1 MIIQILQFNKGLI
14 MKKVFQKLVISNL
27 FIAFSLFIMPFD
39 AIADTSVIPIEKLV
53 CYGKGTSQALS
64 PSGKYYA
71 AMVSVEK
78 NVCDIEE
85 ESDQDAIKSKR
96 VLVVTDLATMTP
108 KIISGTTAGSAVS
121 SFSWLNDETL
131 LVSRDGRASLDS
143 ASLYTVDRDGT
154 NSKLLIAAKTFPNK
168 AGLQVPFL
176 YAIYPK
182 YPDKILITLNRN
194 SNYREFR
201 DLYWLDINTK
211 RTELV
216 ARVPT
221 IKNESVTNW
230 LLDWDG
236 NPKGFGTYT
245 MEGPDMGLVT
255 SYYKYNKNGDHTKLG
270 SCRHQE
276 ACFVPVA
283 FDIDNKTVLGVGQ
296 AVKKDGSIVSETDT
310 NALWAMDYET
320 EEYVEMIYHDPDFD
334 ISSPLQGDS
343 NLNLWFDKTG
353 ENLFGFSYQADKP
366 VDIFFDGYFQSVV
379 KSLEGAFPGER
390 VSLADWSQDLT
401 KFLVNT
407 RSDTNPGASYM
418 FDISKGSL
426 SLIADY
432 APWMKDY
439 KLAKMK
445 PFTYTAR
452 DGLKLHGYIT
462 LPANY
467 KKGTKIPFILHPHG
481 GPNARDYWG
490 YNPEV
495 QFYASR
501 GYGVIQ
507 PNYRGSTGHGRK
519 EMILANHEM
528 GKTMQTDKYDA
539 LMWANEQGYVDMDNT
554 CISGASYGGYAAMH
568 AATKEP
574 DMFKCIITYVGTFD
588 LTSKDLRGLMWSKA
602 GMPMEYIEKGNP
614 DIPEDYKNL
623 YENSPIFF
631 VQNVNDPVLII
642 TGRQDAQVRYQE
654 TVDMVAELQRYGKDY
669 EYIIKG
675 DEGHGFRSEVARLAL
690 YQDYEKFLSKHLEN
704 NSKN

>member
-1 MIIQILQFNKGLI
+1 M
-14 MKKVFQKLVISNL
+14 
-27 FIAFSLFIMPFD
+27 
-39 AIADTSVIPIEKLV
+39 
-53 CYGKGTSQALS
+53 Y
-64 PSGKYYA
+64 
-71 AMVSVEK
+71 
-78 NVCDIEE
+78 
-85 ESDQDAIKSKR
+85 
-96 VLVVTDLATMTP
+96 
-108 KIISGTTAGSAVS
+108 
-121 SFSWLNDETL
+121 
-131 LVSRDGRASLDS
+131 
-143 ASLYTVDRDGT
+143 
-154 NSKLLIAAKTFPNK
+154 
-168 AGLQVPFL
+168 
-176 YAIYPK
+176 
-182 YPDKILITLNRN
+182 
-194 SNYREFR
+194 
-201 DLYWLDINTK
+201 
-211 RTELV
+211 
-216 ARVPT
+216 
-221 IKNESVTNW
+221 
-230 LLDWDG
+230 
-236 NPKGFGTYT
+236 
-245 MEGPDMGLVT
+245 
-255 SYYKYNKNGDHTKLG
+255 
-270 SCRHQE
+270 
-276 ACFVPVA
+276 
-283 FDIDNKTVLGVGQ
+283 
-296 AVKKDGSIVSETDT
+296 
-310 NALWAMDYET
+310 
-320 EEYVEMIYHDPDFD
+320 
-334 ISSPLQGDS
+334 
-343 NLNLWFDKTG
+343 
-353 ENLFGFSYQADKP
+353 
-366 VDIFFDGYFQSVV
+366 
-379 KSLEGAFPGER
+379 
-390 VSLADWSQDLT
+390 
-401 KFLVNT
+401 
-407 RSDTNPGASYM
+407 
-418 FDISKGSL
+418 DISKGSL

-588 LTSKDLRGLMWSKA
+588 LTSKDLRGLMWSKV

-654 TVDMVAELQRYGKDY
+654 TVDMVAELRRYGKDY

>member
-1 MIIQILQFNKGLI
+1 
-14 MKKVFQKLVISNL
+14 MKKLILKTIMTNFFFAVCI
-27 FIAFSLFIMPFD
+27 FSLNAHANNKPI
-39 AIADTSVIPIEKLV
+39 IPIEKLV

-64 PSGKYYA
+64 PSGEYYA
-71 AMVSVEK
+71 AMVSVDK
-78 NVCDIEE
+78 NVCDIED
-85 ESDQDAIKSKR
+85 ESDQDAMKSKR

-108 KIISGTTAGSAVS
+108 KVISGTTAGSAVS
-121 SFSWLNDETL
+121 GFNWLNDETL

-143 ASLYTVDRDGT
+143 ASLYTVNRDGT
-154 NSKLLIAAKTFPNK
+154 NTKLLIAAKSFPNK

-176 YAIYPK
+176 YAVYPK
-182 YPDKILITLNRN
+182 YPNKILITLNRN
-194 SNYREFR
+194 SNFREYR
-201 DLYWLDINTK
+201 DLYWLDINTR

-221 IKNESVTNW
+221 IKNESVSNW

-236 NPKGFGTYT
+236 NPKGFGTFT

-255 SYYKYNKNGDHTKLG
+255 SYYKYNKNGAHSKLG

-276 ACFVPVA
+276 ACFVPLT

-296 AVKKDGSIVSETDT
+296 AVKKDGSIIDETDT

-320 EEYVEMIYHDPDFD
+320 EEYVEMIYHDPNFD

-343 NLNLWFDKTG
+343 NLSLWFDETG
-353 ENLFGFSYQADKP
+353 DGLFGFSYQADKP

-390 VSLADWSQDLT
+390 IALTDWSEDLT
-401 KFLVNT
+401 RFLVNV

-439 KLAKMK
+439 KLAKME
-445 PFTYTAR
+445 PFTYQAR

-462 LPANY
+462 LPPNY

-507 PNYRGSTGHGRK
+507 PNYRGSTGHGRR

-539 LMWANEQGYVDMDNT
+539 LMWANDQGYVDMDNT

-574 DMFKCIITYVGTFD
+574 DMFKCVITYVGTFD

-614 DIPEDYKNL
+614 DIAEDYQNL

-631 VQNVNDPVLII
+631 VENVNDPVLII
-642 TGRQDAQVRYQE
+642 TGRRDAQVRYQE
-654 TVDMVAELQRYGKDY
+654 TVDMVAELQKYGKDY

-690 YQDYEKFLSKHLEN
+690 YQDYEKFLSKHLES

>member
-1 MIIQILQFNKGLI
+1 
-14 MKKVFQKLVISNL
+14 MKKLILKTIMTNFFFAVCI
-27 FIAFSLFIMPFD
+27 FSLNAHANNKPI
-39 AIADTSVIPIEKLV
+39 IPIEKLV

-64 PSGKYYA
+64 PSGEYYA
-71 AMVSVEK
+71 AMVSVDK
-78 NVCDIEE
+78 NVCDIED
-85 ESDQDAIKSKR
+85 ESDQDAMKSKR

-108 KIISGTTAGSAVS
+108 KVISGTTAGSAVS
-121 SFSWLNDETL
+121 GFNWLNDETL

-143 ASLYTVDRDGT
+143 ASLYTVNRDGT
-154 NSKLLIAAKTFPNK
+154 NTKLLIAAKSFPNK

-176 YAIYPK
+176 YAVYPK
-182 YPDKILITLNRN
+182 YPNKILITLNRN
-194 SNYREFR
+194 SNYREYR
-201 DLYWLDINTK
+201 DLYWLDINTR

-221 IKNESVTNW
+221 IKNESVSNW

-236 NPKGFGTYT
+236 NPKGFGTFT

-255 SYYKYNKNGDHTKLG
+255 SYYKYNKNGAHSKLG

-276 ACFVPVA
+276 ACFVPLT

-296 AVKKDGSIVSETDT
+296 AVKKDGSIIDETDT

-320 EEYVEMIYHDPDFD
+320 EEYVEMIYHDPNFD

-343 NLNLWFDKTG
+343 NLSLWFDETG
-353 ENLFGFSYQADKP
+353 DGLFGFSYQADKP

-390 VSLADWSQDLT
+390 IALTDWSEDLT
-401 KFLVNT
+401 RFLVNV

-439 KLAKMK
+439 KLAKME
-445 PFTYTAR
+445 PFTYQAR

-462 LPANY
+462 LPPNY

-507 PNYRGSTGHGRK
+507 PNYRGSTGHGRR

-539 LMWANEQGYVDMDNT
+539 LMWANDQGYVDMDNT

-574 DMFKCIITYVGTFD
+574 DMFKCVITYVGTFD

-614 DIPEDYKNL
+614 DIAEDYQNL

-631 VQNVNDPVLII
+631 VENVNDPVLII
-642 TGRQDAQVRYQE
+642 TGRRDAQVRYQE
-654 TVDMVAELQRYGKDY
+654 TVDMVAELQKYGKDY

-690 YQDYEKFLSKHLEN
+690 YQDYEKFLSKHLES

>member
-39 AIADTSVIPIEKLV
+39 AIADTSLVPIEKLV

-588 LTSKDLRGLMWSKA
+588 LTSKDLRGLMWSKV

>member
-1 MIIQILQFNKGLI
+1 M
-14 MKKVFQKLVISNL
+14 QKLLNKIYAITL
-27 FIAFSLFIMPFD
+27 IATFTITS
-39 AIADTSVIPIEKLV
+39 IADENSIIPIEKLV
-53 CYGKGTSQALS
+53 CYGQGTNQALS
-64 PSGKYYA
+64 PSGDYYA
-71 AMVSVEK
+71 AMVPLDQ
-78 NVCDIEE
+78 NVCEIKDET
-85 ESDQDAIKSKR
+85 DQEAEKADR
-96 VLVVTDLATMTP
+96 VLVVTDLKTMTP
-108 KIISGTTAGSAVS
+108 KVISGTTAGSAVT
-121 SFSWLNDETL
+121 SFVWLNDKTL
-131 LVSRDGRASLDS
+131 LVSRDSRSNIDS
-143 ASLYTVDRDGT
+143 ASLYTIDRDGT
-154 NSKLLIAAKTFPNK
+154 NTKLLIAAKSFKNKPGYQVPSFYASYPKFPN
-168 AGLQVPFL
+168 
-176 YAIYPK
+176 
-182 YPDKILITLNRN
+182 KILITINRN
-194 SNYREFR
+194 SNWREFR
-201 DLYWLDINTK
+201 DLYWLDINTR

-216 ARVPT
+216 ARVPS
-221 IKNESVTNW
+221 IKNEAVTNW
-230 LLDWDG
+230 LLDWNG
-236 NPKGFGTYT
+236 NAKGFGTFM
-245 MEGPDMGLVT
+245 MEGPDMGVVR
-255 SYYKYNKNGDHTKLG
+255 SFYKYNQDGSYKKIA
-270 SCRHQE
+270 SCRHQD
-276 ACFVPVA
+276 ACFTPIS
-283 FDIDNKTVLGVGQ
+283 FDVDNKTILGVGQ
-296 AVKKDGSIVSETDT
+296 AVKKDGSIINETDT
-310 NALWAMDYET
+310 NALWAMDYDT
-320 EEYVEMIYHDPDFD
+320 EQYVEMIYHDPDFD
-334 ISSPLQGDS
+334 ISSPLQGD
-343 NLNLWFDKTG
+343 NTLNLWFDETG
-353 ENLFGFSYQADKP
+353 DGLFGFSYQADKP
-366 VDIFFDGYFQSVV
+366 VDVYFDDYFQSVK
-379 KSLEGAFPGER
+379 KSLEAAFPGER
-390 VSLADWSQDLT
+390 ISLSDWSQDLS
-401 KFLVNT
+401 KFLVNV

-418 FDISKGSL
+418 FDINKGSL
-426 SLIADY
+426 SLISDF

>member
-1 MIIQILQFNKGLI
+1 VIIQILQFYKGLI

-39 AIADTSVIPIEKLV
+39 AIADTSLVPIEKLV

-310 NALWAMDYET
+310 NALWAMDYES